1 MKHKDH
7 RLLAWYLIGLA
18 PDRWR
23 SAAKRKAFLCGSI
36 LPDFNPLTYLRG
48 IRQSRR
54 MAGHDFPYS
63 QKHIRRVALRLQKKG
78 VKSLADCYVL
88 GTLIH
93 YLADSFTYPHTA
105 DFRESMREHNRY
117 ERELHTVF
125 PNCVKEAQTCA
136 APPSPEDLPDFLSEE
151 RRRYEAEPQGLHRDG
166 KEILLVCT
174 SIYGAILQE
183 KA

>member
-1 MKHKDH
+1 MA
-7 RLLAWYLIGLA
+7 RYLISLS
-18 PDRWR
+18 PERWR
-23 SAAKRKAFLCGSI
+23 SAARRGAFLCGNL

-63 QKHIRRVALRLQKKG
+63 QRHIRRVALRLQKTG
-78 VKSLADCYVL
+78 VKDLADCYVL

-117 ERELHTVF
+117 ERELHAVF
-125 PNCVKEAQTCA
+125 SECVSA
-136 APPSPEDLPDFLSEE
+136 ARANRPPPPPQNLSDFLSEA
-151 RRRYEAEPQGLHRDG
+151 RIRYEAAPQGLLRDG
-166 KEILLVCT
+166 REILFVCT